1 MNQQDLIAEVERLR
15 EHLDST
21 RLEVL
26 RTLDMARRFQP
37 MADIQQ
43 ALWRLEQDIKTALDP
58 AQAAH
63 ERGWAQWKDRVNI
76 TR

>member
-1 MNQQDLIAEVERLR
+1 MTAQEMQAEIERLR

-21 RLEVL
+21 RTTVESIIDMTYRRSVDDVRLGL
-26 RTLDMARRFQP
+26 RMLHRDVG
-37 MADIQQ
+37 
-43 ALWRLEQDIKTALDP
+43 EALDP

-63 ERGWAQWKDRVNI
+63 ERGWAQWRDRVNI